1 MDGTAGSCAYGTV
14 GGVKTN
20 TVDAPAPPGIGEATV
35 NVNGV
40 VTSGDR
46 AVVSVFDHGFLYGD
60 GVYETLRTY
69 NRRPFLPDRHLARLR
84 ASAAR
89 LSLEVPPADAELESR
104 MHDTMRGVHPRGE
117 VILRMLVTRGVGDLG
132 YDPAVCRTPTVVIIA
147 RPHRESPDWVQRDG
161 VRLVV
166 ASILRNH
173 PRSVDPV
180 IKSNNLLNNVLA
192 MQEAVCDGAYEA
204 LLLNHRG
211 ELAECSQS
219 NVFVVRDGAVLT
231 PPLDAGLL
239 EGVTR
244 NLLFEVGA
252 DLGVPVRD
260 AVLRPSDLPRVDE
273 MFITGTTR
281 EVVPVVGVG
290 AQTIGSGAPGPVTR
304 RLLARLRER
313 ADALT
318 RAAG

>member
-1 MDGTAGSCAYGTV
+1 MS
-14 GGVKTN
+14 GVKSN
-20 TVDAPAPPGIGEATV
+20 PVDAPAGVAEAVV

-46 AVVSVFDHGFLYGD
+46 AMVSVFDHGFLYGD

-69 NRRPFLPDRHLARLR
+69 NRRLFLTDRHLARLR

-89 LSLEVPPADAELESR
+89 LALEVRPTDGELESR
-104 MHDTMRGVHPRGE
+104 LCDTMRDVHPDGE
-117 VILRMLVTRGVGDLG
+117 VTLRILVTRGVGDLG
-132 YDPAVCRTPTVVIIA
+132 YDPAVCPAPTVVIIA
-147 RPHRESPDWVQRDG
+147 RPHRESPPRVHRDG
-161 VRLVV
+161 VRLIV
-166 ASILRNH
+166 AGVLRNH

-192 MQEAVCDGAYEA
+192 MQEAVREGADEA
-204 LLLNHRG
+204 ILLNHRG

-219 NVFVVRDGAVLT
+219 NLFAVRDGAVLT

-252 DLGVPVRD
+252 DVGVPVRE
-260 AVLRPSDLPRVDE
+260 AVLRESDLSTVDE
-273 MFITGTTR
+273 LFITSTTR
-281 EVVPVVGVG
+281 EVVPAVRVGDRV
-290 AQTIGSGAPGPVTR
+290 IGTGAPGPVTR
-304 RLLARLRER
+304 RLLARLREV
-313 ADALT
+313 
-318 RAAG
+318 AGAGTGSAG